1 MAFNNPSSRTPVSYG
16 SATKS
21 LGYIVGTI
29 GRAFS
34 SDDDE
39 GAQLL
44 SKKKAKGESRLMA
57 GACCCCILVLVCTV
71 GGFIWMLQSM
81 TYPGELHGAHK
92 LKSREVF
99 DARTG
104 TYITSSRRKGS
115 RGRNDMKNTA
125 VAQRNMMAASAIGVD
140 GNLKF
145 VLDSNSYHLGL
156 EKK

>member
-81 TYPGELHGAHK
+81 TYPGELHGDVTVPIAN
-92 LKSREVF
+92 RV
-99 DARTG
+99 RT
-104 TYITSSRRKGS
+104 TMRPIFFVSVPLCHMRAC
-115 RGRNDMKNTA
+115 DMI
-125 VAQRNMMAASAIGVD
+125 QR
-140 GNLKF
+140 
-145 VLDSNSYHLGL
+145 
-156 EKK
+156 

>member
-44 SKKKAKGESRLMA
+44 SKKKAKGERRFMV
-57 GACCCCILVLVCTV
+57 GACCCCILVLVSTV
-71 GGFIWMLQSM
+71 CGFIWILQSM
-81 TYPGELHGAHK
+81 TYPGELHGDVTVPIANRVHAPN
-92 LKSREVF
+92 LF
-99 DARTG
+99 CICT
-104 TYITSSRRKGS
+104 ITSQLHACMRHDTAIERLISCGCHEQ
-115 RGRNDMKNTA
+115 GRTN
-125 VAQRNMMAASAIGVD
+125 
-140 GNLKF
+140 
-145 VLDSNSYHLGL
+145 
-156 EKK
+156 